1 MGSGLSIKIGKPP
14 SVAIGP
20 RLICSLNGIVSK
32 KKKEK
37 KKKQNVSRCIR
48 LLIY

>member
-37 KKKQNVSRCIR
+37 KKSRMY
-48 LLIY
+48 LGVFDF